1 MGKNKQ
7 MSPSLSATAV
17 VTFSLRRNDGHADVD
32 HLLPRGRRS
41 GWNLFLL
48 FVATGCHHEAIYF
61 ATLYPWLASPSYLRN
76 TPSILPQLRNAI
88 GRAFSLANVQSNR
101 LYLTLLRE

>member
-48 FVATGCHHEAIYF
+48 FVATGCHHEAMHF
-61 ATLYPWLASPSYLRN
+61 ATVPYIRGWQAPHIYATCRQFFRN
-76 TPSILPQLRNAI
+76 YEMQLDPPLCWQMCNPADC
-88 GRAFSLANVQSNR
+88 
-101 LYLTLLRE
+101 T